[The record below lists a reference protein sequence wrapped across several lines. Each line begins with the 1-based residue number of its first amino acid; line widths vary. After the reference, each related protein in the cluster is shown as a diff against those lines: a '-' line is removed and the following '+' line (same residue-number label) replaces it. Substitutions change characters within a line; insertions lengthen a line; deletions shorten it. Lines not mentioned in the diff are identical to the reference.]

1 MIGKSKKSKS
11 YCKTQ
16 RIGVIDE
23 DGLGV
28 KCEWAMRQKVIMW
41 WLYSTEPGLHE
52 A

>member
-16 RIGVIDE
+16 RIRVIDE

-28 KCEWAMRQKVIMW
+28 KM
-41 WLYSTEPGLHE
+41 
-52 A
+52 